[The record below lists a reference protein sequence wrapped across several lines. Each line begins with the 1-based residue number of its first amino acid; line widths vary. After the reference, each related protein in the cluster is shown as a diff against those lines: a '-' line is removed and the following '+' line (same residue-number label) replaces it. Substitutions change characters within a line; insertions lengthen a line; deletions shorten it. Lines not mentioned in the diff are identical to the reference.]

1 MPTIEKP
8 KPKSRALFIGE
19 VPEPHRWTTA
29 SSGPKPPN
37 ASTDPKLLPTA
48 STHPKRLPTA
58 SDLPPVKLVPDG
70 VEA

>member
-8 KPKSRALFIGE
+8 KPDSKSRALFIGE

-37 ASTDPKLLPTA
+37 ASTDPKLM
-48 STHPKRLPTA
+48 PTA
-58 SDLPPVKLVPDG
+58 SDLPPVKLIPDD